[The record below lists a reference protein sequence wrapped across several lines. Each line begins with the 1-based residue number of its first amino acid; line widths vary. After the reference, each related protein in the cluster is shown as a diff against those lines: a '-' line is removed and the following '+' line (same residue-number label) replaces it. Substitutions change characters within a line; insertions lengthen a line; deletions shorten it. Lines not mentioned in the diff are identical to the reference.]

1 MEKGKLMNEAE
12 GPALGMESEED
23 VYMKDR
29 RTSTRRLKTLYA
41 RTPEVMRPRS
51 QALMKN
57 ELKG

>member
-1 MEKGKLMNEAE
+1 MNEAE